1 MNPIINQYIDSL
13 NLGSIQVFKNMAI
26 VPLFLKNDTGPDY
39 LTLQEALDKK
49 VLKITELSESG
60 SVPEL
65 KVENTGTEYVLLL
78 DGEELMGAKQNRV
91 LNTTILLKPDS
102 QTVIPV
108 SCTEQGRWSY
118 SSEEFSS
125 SGHIMEHGIRSSKMK
140 SVHAS
145 LRHGSSYRSDQGEVW
160 NEIHNLSA
168 KAKVASSTG
177 AMRDVYES
185 KSTTLAEYEKA
196 FDYQPAQQ
204 GFLVMINGEVVGF
217 DILSRSAAF
226 QKLYSKLIKS
236 YAMDAMLQ
244 KSSENVSFSMAK
256 AQAFI
261 NAVTDCSVQ
270 TYPSVGEGEDYRF
283 EGKMMVGSG
292 LVVEEAVIHIAFF
305 RVTEADNKTNDN
317 IASYRQRRAF
327 RSSRRES
334 DLSLDDDDDDL
345 SLDDLADDD
354 SKLTDSGRS
363 EK

>member
-1 MNPIINQYIDSL
+1 MEPIINKYIESL
-13 NLGSIQVFKNMAI
+13 DLGSIQVFKNMAI
-26 VPLFLKNDTGPDY
+26 VPLFLKDDSGPDY

-49 VLKITELSESG
+49 VLKITEVNESG

-91 LNTTILLKPDS
+91 LNTTILLKPEF

-118 SSEEFSS
+118 SSAEFSS
-125 SGHIMEHGIRSSKMK
+125 SGHIMAHRIRSSKVQ
-140 SVHAS
+140 SVHDS
-145 LRHGSSYRSDQGEVW
+145 LRRESSYRSNQGEVW
-160 NEIHNLSA
+160 NEIDSLSVQ
-168 KAKVASSTG
+168 AKVASATS

-185 KSTTLAEYEKA
+185 KSATLAEYEKA
-196 FDYQPAQQ
+196 FEYQPKQK

-226 QKLYSKLIKS
+226 QKLYPKLIKS

-256 AQAFI
+256 VQAFI

-270 TYPSVGEGEDYRF
+270 HYPSMGTGEDYRF
-283 EGKMMVGSG
+283 EGKMMVGSA
-292 LVVEEAVIHIAFF
+292 LVAEEAVIHIAFF
-305 RVTEADNKTNDN
+305 RIAENETSDN

-334 DLSLDDDDDDL
+334 NYSNDDDL
-345 SLDDLADDD
+345 SLDDLGDHDT
-354 SKLTDSGRS
+354 KPTDGGDNRDVQKKS
-363 EK
+363 